1 MSDQWPSE
9 SGGHERRGN
18 PALTVVVILLLLNAG
33 FTVFIFAYS
42 NHYVGELRSYLTELR
57 TEKSQLESR
66 LSALDQEIQS
76 LRSQIVLGGGNNTSE
91 LVVLPKIYNLTR
103 YSVVLIKSR
112 LSGSTAQGSG
122 FVYDKAGYILTNYHV
137 VQDALSIEV
146 TFIDG
151 TVTQATVVGTDPYSD
166 IAVVRVNVSSSILH
180 PLPLGDSSELQ
191 VGETVIAIG
200 NPYGLSNS
208 MTVGIVSQLERELS
222 APGSYIIVDVIQTD
236 AAINKGNSGGPML
249 NLDGEVVG
257 MNTAILT
264 MTGEWQGIGFAIPS
278 DTIRREVPELIQTG
292 SYAHPLLGVQ
302 GTDLTPE
309 IAHQMGLSNSTR
321 GALIVAVTSGG
332 PSVGILRGG
341 TRTVTISGREVK
353 IGGDVIIEVERQRVL
368 AFYDVVLYIER
379 NLHPNDQVTFKILRG
394 TETLTVDIT
403 LGTRPAP

>member
-9 SGGHERRGN
+9 SGGRERRGN

-180 PLPLGDSSELQ
+180 PLPLGNSSRLQ

-278 DTIRREVPELIQTG
+278 DTIKREVPEMIQTG

-309 IAHQMGLSNSTR
+309 IAQQMGLSNSTR

-332 PSVGILRGG
+332 PSAGVLRGG

-353 IGGDVIIEVERQRVL
+353 IGGDVIIEVEGQRVL